1 MRNRALDVVR
11 REKPDPVSGPHRSR
25 CPIGDP
31 MPLPWRI
38 ARRMLRF
45 AKRVLFATFVGG
57 LALSPIPVMALQA
70 KARRHRES
78 EVAGEVAKRR

>member
-1 MRNRALDVVR
+1 
-11 REKPDPVSGPHRSR
+11 
-25 CPIGDP
+25 
-31 MPLPWRI
+31 
-38 ARRMLRF
+38 MLRL

-70 KARRHRES
+70 NAKRRRES